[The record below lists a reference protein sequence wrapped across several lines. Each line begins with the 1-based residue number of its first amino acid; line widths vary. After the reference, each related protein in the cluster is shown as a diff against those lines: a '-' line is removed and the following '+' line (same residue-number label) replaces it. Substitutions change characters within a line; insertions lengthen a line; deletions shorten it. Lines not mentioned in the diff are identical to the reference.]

1 MTASAPTSAAAPSPL
16 SRDEVSLDYGLKAQS
31 RLALYAAGFF
41 GIGLPLLLW
50 VAHLSLPGWLLG
62 LWLAAFTLGWSAF
75 LALRRQ
81 VRRLEPRGEAADRAD
96 LRRRL
101 HRHCAASGVWVVIQ
115 IGMCLSAALYGARPD
130 MLLLLCAGSAAGVI
144 FFSAPVLIGLL
155 VFGVLAAAAPLLAL
169 MLVPH
174 DSQMTQIMSGGLALT
189 FAMAF
194 TLNRHMQEHYL
205 LEHDR
210 LALARERESA
220 RAEAQAQG
228 QARIALMETLSREIR
243 TGLRGVEQNL
253 LHSLTHLTRAPAPR
267 QYVDAALGEIGH
279 LQTMLTTTLDN
290 DTAAAGRIEL
300 DTAPLDA
307 GLICRR
313 LCAQFAGLAQG
324 KGLGLSCNL
333 DALPARGAALG
344 DEHRVEQALAHLLSN
359 ALLYTA
365 QGRVE
370 LKVLALSDGFLRLE
384 VVDSGPGLSPGEL
397 AQAFRPHVRIARTS
411 AGTSGAGLG
420 LSLSRSLAELMG
432 GRAGG
437 ESTRDVGSKF
447 WLDLPFDPQA
457 VPPASEEAPADAA
470 ASPAP
475 SLRVLL
481 IARDGLSALELR
493 DMLERLGHK
502 CLSATTRERGLSLAE
517 KAEIDACVI
526 SDGRFDE
533 LDDDAGRARLSAF
546 VAALNAGQPAPPRLI
561 ALLPAGDQ
569 AEALQA
575 LGITALILP
584 PSPESLS
591 RALTRVSAQ

>member
-81 VRRLEPRGEAADRAD
+81 VRRLEPQGEAADRAD

-101 HRHCAASGVWVVIQ
+101 HRHCAASGVWVAIQ

-344 DEHRVEQALAHLLSN
+344 DEHRVEQAEPSGDIVVVVLPGVLHRFADEGVGGHMDHRLDPVPGERVAQRAAVGDIGLHEGGPLGHRIAMPLA
-359 ALLYTA
+359 
-365 QGRVE
+365 
-370 LKVLALSDGFLRLE
+370 E
-384 VVDSGPGLSPGEL
+384 VVV
-397 AQAFRPHVRIARTS
+397 H
-411 AGTSGAGLG
+411 
-420 LSLSRSLAELMG
+420 
-432 GRAGG
+432 
-437 ESTRDVGSKF
+437 
-447 WLDLPFDPQA
+447 
-457 VPPASEEAPADAA
+457 
-470 ASPAP
+470 
-475 SLRVLL
+475 
-481 IARDGLSALELR
+481 
-493 DMLERLGHK
+493 
-502 CLSATTRERGLSLAE
+502 
-517 KAEIDACVI
+517 
-526 SDGRFDE
+526 
-533 LDDDAGRARLSAF
+533 DDAMS
-546 VAALNAGQPAPPRLI
+546 VADQFLHDHASDVPGA
-561 ALLPAGDQ
+561 AGDQ
-569 AEALQA
+569 YIHAA
-575 LGITALILP
+575 GF
-584 PSPESLS
+584 SLS
-591 RALTRVSAQ
+591 E